1 MTSRCHYEFEAPSN
15 NWLLNMLSIFL
26 PVMLIIG
33 FFIWM
38 QRRAPGQMGNV
49 MSIGRSKAK
58 AYDADKPSTTFD
70 DIAGYTGVKQEITE
84 VVDFLRMPERF
95 KEIGAR
101 VPKGILLVGP
111 PGTGKTLFARA
122 VAGEAGVGFL
132 SVTGSDFMEMFVGV
146 GASRV
151 RDLFQQAR
159 RMGRA
164 IIFIDE
170 IDSIGRKRGAGLG
183 GGHDEREQT
192 LNQLLAEMDGF
203 ETSEGIVIMA
213 ATNRPDILDPALL
226 RPGRFDRQIIV
237 PFPES
242 SERKLILEVHS
253 RDKRMGPDV
262 DMETMAQATPG
273 MSGADLANLVNE
285 AALVAVRRGSK
296 QIERIDFENAR
307 DRVVLGAQ
315 RESLIMSAEEKRATA
330 YHEGGHALLAT
341 VLPHGDPLHKVTILP
356 RGMALGVTWSLPQE
370 RHTYSKEFFE
380 DTICKAMGGRVAEMI
395 VFGHLNSGAAND
407 LEQATGIARRM
418 VREWGMS
425 ERVGPMAWSSQ
436 QAVFLGE
443 DLMSSQREYS
453 DDTAKLLDEEIARI
467 LTDQEGPGDR
477 HPHPAP
483 PWSRVDR
490 RSSARPG
497 DHRRARGRPPDPP
510 RHDRVGSAGQRH
522 HRPLTVASGRPEGR
536 VRPRSGSG
544 DVPGCRHSATAA
556 HRSVADIGPMN
567 PARLTPWHRPRP
579 RRHGGDR
586 IALVQRSCREVLDVD
601 HGDLT
606 TLEHPRLV
614 DDAAA
619 HVARRRAEHGDQPWR
634 VRTGEVGPVELFA
647 GWQSLLRRRI
657 GVSAASGR
665 SSRSHRWRPRSRWRR
680 RVHPVRTQATNRHD
694 AGSTDGR
701 PTNPTGRQVAAAG
714 QRTLH
719 EHPVGGLE
727 DQFGVQRVGRREVDR
742 EHRAGP
748 DRGCGQPLD
757 RRRSARADGLDGDRC
772 HRRCR
777 RCRPRAR
784 RLSASIGPMPRCH
797 WVATKPSSRGG
808 APRTTEVAT
817 ESPAGR

>member
-1 MTSRCHYEFEAPSN
+1 MNNLPPPPPPPPPGRGRKRPDDPSERRHGERPNANKNKSNEFNADGTPSGGRGPGSWPRWTIWVLVGVLAAAFLVPSLWPSDDGTALEYSEWRTQVIEGNIATADINASGRITGEFTNDDKYTTSGGGPRGVSEADEQLLIDNNVAYKFTPASN
-15 NWLLNMLSIFL
+15 NWLLGVLSIFL
-26 PVMLIIG
+26 PVMLIIA
-33 FFIWM
+33 FFVWM
-38 QRRAPGQMGNV
+38 QRRAQGQMGGV
-49 MSIGRSKAK
+49 MSIGKSKAK
-58 AYDADKPSTTFD
+58 AYDADRPSTTFD
-70 DIAGYTGVKQEITE
+70 DIAGYAGVKQEITE

-95 KEIGAR
+95 REIGAR

-159 RMGRA
+159 RMGKA
-164 IIFIDE
+164 IIFVDE

-192 LNQLLAEMDGF
+192 LNQMLAEMDGF

-226 RPGRFDRQIIV
+226 RPGRFDRQIVV
-237 PFPES
+237 PLPEAT
-242 SERKLILEVHS
+242 ERQAILEVHS

-296 QIERIDFENAR
+296 EIARIDFENAR
-307 DRVVLGAQ
+307 DRVVLGAT
-315 RESLIMSAEEKRATA
+315 RESMILSAEEKRATA

-467 LTDQEGPGDR
+467 LTTQE
-477 HPHPAP
+477 
-483 PWSRVDR
+483 SR
-490 RSSARPG
+490 AR
-497 DHRRARGRPPDPP
+497 DVLSRHRR
-510 RHDRVGSAGQRH
+510 
-522 HRPLTVASGRPEGR
+522 
-536 VRPRSGSG
+536 
-544 DVPGCRHSATAA
+544 
-556 HRSVADIGPMN
+556 
-567 PARLTPWHRPRP
+567 
-579 RRHGGDR
+579 
-586 IALVQRSCREVLDVD
+586 
-601 HGDLT
+601 
-606 TLEHPRLV
+606 
-614 DDAAA
+614 
-619 HVARRRAEHGDQPWR
+619 
-634 VRTGEVGPVELFA
+634 
-647 GWQSLLRRRI
+647 
-657 GVSAASGR
+657 
-665 SSRSHRWRPRSRWRR
+665 
-680 RVHPVRTQATNRHD
+680 
-694 AGSTDGR
+694 
-701 PTNPTGRQVAAAG
+701 
-714 QRTLH
+714 
-719 EHPVGGLE
+719 GLE
-727 DQFGVQRVGRREVDR
+727 LIAEALLDR
-742 EHRAGP
+742 ETIDGP
-748 DRGCGQPLD
+748 EVAKLIQQGMAESGQP
-757 RRRSARADGLDGDRC
+757 ADDFVVR
-772 HRRCR
+772 
-777 RCRPRAR
+777 
-784 RLSASIGPMPRCH
+784 
-797 WVATKPSSRGG
+797 
-808 APRTTEVAT
+808 
-817 ESPAGR
+817 

>member
-1 MTSRCHYEFEAPSN
+1 VLVGVLAAAFLVPSLWPSDSGTSLEYSEWRTQLIEGNIATAEINTGSGRITGTFTNGDEYSTTGRADTGVSEADEQLMIENGVEFTFQAPSS
-15 NWLLNMLSIFL
+15 NWLLGVLSIFL
-26 PVMLIIG
+26 PVMLIIA
-33 FFIWM
+33 FFVWM
-38 QRRAPGQMGNV
+38 QRRAQGQMGGV
-49 MSIGRSKAK
+49 MSIGKSKAK
-58 AYDADKPSTTFD
+58 AYDADRPSTTFD
-70 DIAGYTGVKQEITE
+70 DIAGYAGVKQEITE

-95 KEIGAR
+95 REIGAR

-159 RMGRA
+159 RMGKA
-164 IIFIDE
+164 IIFVDE

-192 LNQLLAEMDGF
+192 LNQMLAEMDGF

-226 RPGRFDRQIIV
+226 RPGRFDRQIVV
-237 PFPES
+237 PLPEAT
-242 SERKLILEVHS
+242 ERQAILEVHS

-296 QIERIDFENAR
+296 EIARIDFENAR
-307 DRVVLGAQ
+307 DRVVLGAT
-315 RESLIMSAEEKRATA
+315 RESMILSAEEKRATA

-467 LTDQEGPGDR
+467 LTTQE
-477 HPHPAP
+477 
-483 PWSRVDR
+483 SR
-490 RSSARPG
+490 AR
-497 DHRRARGRPPDPP
+497 DVLSRHRRGLELIAEALLERETIDGPE
-510 RHDRVGSAGQRH
+510 VAKLIQQGMAESGQ
-522 HRPLTVASGRPEGR
+522 P
-536 VRPRSGSG
+536 
-544 DVPGCRHSATAA
+544 
-556 HRSVADIGPMN
+556 AD
-567 PARLTPWHRPRP
+567 
-579 RRHGGDR
+579 DF
-586 IALVQRSCREVLDVD
+586 
-601 HGDLT
+601 
-606 TLEHPRLV
+606 
-614 DDAAA
+614 
-619 HVARRRAEHGDQPWR
+619 VAR
-634 VRTGEVGPVELFA
+634 
-647 GWQSLLRRRI
+647 
-657 GVSAASGR
+657 
-665 SSRSHRWRPRSRWRR
+665 
-680 RVHPVRTQATNRHD
+680 
-694 AGSTDGR
+694 
-701 PTNPTGRQVAAAG
+701 
-714 QRTLH
+714 
-719 EHPVGGLE
+719 
-727 DQFGVQRVGRREVDR
+727 
-742 EHRAGP
+742 
-748 DRGCGQPLD
+748 
-757 RRRSARADGLDGDRC
+757 
-772 HRRCR
+772 
-777 RCRPRAR
+777 
-784 RLSASIGPMPRCH
+784 
-797 WVATKPSSRGG
+797 
-808 APRTTEVAT
+808 
-817 ESPAGR
+817 

>member
-1 MTSRCHYEFEAPSN
+1 MNDLPPPPPPPPPGRGRGQRQHDSSPDRSAEKARKSTKTDGDGSPDGSGGRGPGSWPRWTIWVLVGVLAAAFLVPSLWPSNDGESLEYSEWRELVLEGNIATAEINTGSGKITGEFSNGDKYSTSGGGERGVSEADEQLLIDQGVQYKFIPPSN
-15 NWLLNMLSIFL
+15 NWLLGVLSIFL

-33 FFIWM
+33 FFVWM
-38 QRRAPGQMGNV
+38 QRRAQGQMGGV
-49 MSIGRSKAK
+49 MSIGKSKAK
-58 AYDADKPSTTFD
+58 SYDADRPSTTFD
-70 DIAGYTGVKQEITE
+70 DIAGYAGVKQEITE

-95 KEIGAR
+95 REIGAR

-159 RMGRA
+159 RMGKA
-164 IIFIDE
+164 IIFVDE

-192 LNQLLAEMDGF
+192 LNQMLAEMDGF
-203 ETSEGIVIMA
+203 EPSEGIVIMA

-226 RPGRFDRQIIV
+226 RPGRFDRQIVV
-237 PFPES
+237 PLPES
-242 SERKLILEVHS
+242 NERQAILEVHS

-296 QIERIDFENAR
+296 EIDRIDFENAR

-315 RESLIMSAEEKRATA
+315 RESMILSAEEKKATA

-370 RHTYSKEFFE
+370 RHTYSKEYFE

-443 DLMSSQREYS
+443 DLMQSQREYS
-453 DDTAKLLDEEIARI
+453 DDTAKLLDEEVARI
-467 LTDQEGPGDR
+467 LTSQE
-477 HPHPAP
+477 
-483 PWSRVDR
+483 S
-490 RSSARPG
+490 
-497 DHRRARGRPPDPP
+497 RARDLLSK
-510 RHDRVGSAGQRH
+510 HQRG
-522 HRPLTVASGRPEGR
+522 LE
-536 VRPRSGSG
+536 
-544 DVPGCRHSATAA
+544 
-556 HRSVADIGPMN
+556 
-567 PARLTPWHRPRP
+567 L
-579 RRHGGDR
+579 
-586 IALVQRSCREVLDVD
+586 IAEAL
-601 HGDLT
+601 
-606 TLEHPRLV
+606 LEHETIDGP
-614 DDAAA
+614 A
-619 HVARRRAEHGDQPWR
+619 VAQLIQQGMAE
-634 VRTGEVGPVELFA
+634 
-647 GWQSLLRRRI
+647 S
-657 GVSAASGR
+657 
-665 SSRSHRWRPRSRWRR
+665 
-680 RVHPVRTQATNRHD
+680 
-694 AGSTDGR
+694 
-701 PTNPTGRQVAAAG
+701 
-714 QRTLH
+714 
-719 EHPVGGLE
+719 
-727 DQFGVQRVGRREVDR
+727 
-742 EHRAGP
+742 
-748 DRGCGQPLD
+748 GQPAD
-757 RRRSARADGLDGDRC
+757 DIIAR
-772 HRRCR
+772 
-777 RCRPRAR
+777 
-784 RLSASIGPMPRCH
+784 
-797 WVATKPSSRGG
+797 
-808 APRTTEVAT
+808 
-817 ESPAGR
+817 